1 MYKIKHI
8 NKRLYEAAGAVTNR
22 QGTEQIQRKVL
33 SHSLKIHHHLSAE
46 ISCTC
51 SNVSSPLGA
60 WFPAPARGSYC
71 FALAE
76 SFSLDALP
84 VWHSELPASR
94 PETPSRTSAGEALR
108 SSPLG
113 LSWQDKRLN
122 RRPCSNGK
130 VRIKYLP
137 DIIAHKLQ
145 LHSALTQ

>member
-8 NKRLYEAAGAVTNR
+8 NKRLYEADGAVTNR

-33 SHSLKIHHHLSAE
+33 SHSWKIHHHLSAE

-51 SNVSSPLGA
+51 SNVFSPLGA

-113 LSWQDKRLN
+113 LSWQDKTSK
-122 RRPCSNGK
+122 CAKG
-130 VRIKYLP
+130 
-137 DIIAHKLQ
+137 
-145 LHSALTQ
+145 